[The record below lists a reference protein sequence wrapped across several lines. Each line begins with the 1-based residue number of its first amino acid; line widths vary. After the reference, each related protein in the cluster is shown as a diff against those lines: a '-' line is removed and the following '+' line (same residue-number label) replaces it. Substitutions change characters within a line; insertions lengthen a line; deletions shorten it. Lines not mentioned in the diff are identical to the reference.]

1 MPLTRMPIAV
11 AAITVF
17 LFLLGIAA
25 PARAEIYSCRDSA
38 GQLMLSN
45 HPLSGTGCYVV
56 GGRSAG
62 VRTSRPAQDAYPSAY
77 DEHIERYARDYG
89 VRPNLVR
96 AVIQVESA
104 YNPRAISP
112 KGAMGL
118 MQLMPQT
125 AAENGV
131 RFPFNPA
138 ENIRGGVAYLRS
150 LLDRYGGNEE
160 LSLAAYN
167 AGPGAV
173 EKYGNTVPPYR
184 ETQQYVS
191 RVRNASPGPASA
203 GRIVYKWVEMVEGR
217 PIPKYSNTKPSSGHY
232 EVLHR

>member
-1 MPLTRMPIAV
+1 MPLTRILPAV
-11 AAITVF
+11 ATVAV
-17 LFLLGIAA
+17 FLLGAA
-25 PARAEIYSCRDSA
+25 WPARADIYSCRDDS

-45 HPLSGTGCYVV
+45 RPLSGNGCTVV
-56 GGRSAG
+56 GGPSAG
-62 VRTSRPAQDAYPSAY
+62 VRTARPAQDLYPSSY
-77 DEHIERYARDYG
+77 DEHIERYSRDYG

-104 YNPRAISP
+104 YNPRAVSP

-125 AAENGV
+125 AAEHGV
-131 RFPFNPA
+131 RFPFNP
-138 ENIRGGVAYLRS
+138 EDNIRGGVAYLRS
-150 LLDRYGGNEE
+150 LLDRYSGNEE

-167 AGPGAV
+167 AGPSAV

-191 RVRNASPGPASA
+191 RVRKASPGLSSG
-203 GRIVYKWVEMVEGR
+203 GRVVYKWVEMVDGR
-217 PIPKYSNTKPSSGHY
+217 PIPKYSNTKPSSGPY
-232 EVLHR
+232 EILQR